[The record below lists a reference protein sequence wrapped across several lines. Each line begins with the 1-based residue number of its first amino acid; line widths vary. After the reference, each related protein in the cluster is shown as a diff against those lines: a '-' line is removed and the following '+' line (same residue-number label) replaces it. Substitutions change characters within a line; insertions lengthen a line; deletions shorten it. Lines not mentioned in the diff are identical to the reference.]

1 MKQDTFQNQLTA
13 KHQTIHSYKVRLN
26 TEITTTFTPFEFASH
41 RKKKENFI
49 QSIHNKYECTIRLIQ
64 HDT

>member
-26 TEITTTFTPFEFASH
+26 TEITTTFTPFAFASR

-49 QSIHNKYECTIRLIQ
+49 QSIHNKY
-64 HDT
+64 